1 MLGDREAWTQK
12 LDWEHSAEFNKDFG
26 RLSETRNSKPYAR
39 NAKPYFQALGSIF
52 CRASLQRCQV
62 LNLNSETVGLALKL
76 NEDNNRSCMLSRE
89 VKARFG
95 RRVWQ
100 GRAGQGRAGQGRA
113 GQGRAGQGRTGQD
126 SRAAQK
132 PNTSRAWKSPKRPNC
147 PGKAPRDQQ
156 AHPVNPTKG
165 SRRTAR
171 NQIKPLHPNPIRL
184 L

>member
-95 RRVWQ
+95 GRVWQ
-100 GRAGQGRAGQGRA
+100 GRAGQQSSTKAKHISGLE
-113 GQGRAGQGRTGQD
+113 
-126 SRAAQK
+126 K
-132 PNTSRAWKSPKRPNC
+132 PQEAKQPWKGPKRPTGT
-147 PGKAPRDQQ
+147 PSQSDQRFKKNR
-156 AHPVNPTKG
+156 P
-165 SRRTAR
+165 
-171 NQIKPLHPNPIRL
+171 KPDKTPSPKPYTTSITS
-184 L
+184 